1 MYHYFFF
8 LFFFFSK
15 EVFPAEYGPQYD
27 SDLQTLFSEFLFR
40 LAQLLP
46 VPDLEQ
52 VRGVII
58 VIWIISYSCERNDL
72 KQCFSVLVLGH
83 PCPPKSNDQLGNKFC
98 KSLIMT
104 HS

>member
-1 MYHYFFF
+1 MRSFVSLSYF

-40 LAQLLP
+40 LVQLLP

-52 VRGVII
+52 VRGVIF
-58 VIWIISYSCERNDL
+58 VIWIISYSCERNNL
-72 KQCFSVLVLGH
+72 KQCFSVLVLGR
-83 PCPPKSNDQLGNKFC
+83 PCTPKSNDQLGNKFC
-98 KSLIMT
+98 
-104 HS
+104 